1 MPERS
6 MFFGATPLI
15 FERAR
20 ELRENMTLHEKLL
33 WEKIKSNQ
41 VGGFRFKAQHP
52 ISSYIVDFYCHKLR
66 LVIEI
71 DGENHSAIGQE
82 EYDSGRTYDLEQ
94 FGISVLRF
102 SNDSIETNID
112 QVVDRIKAYCRA
124 KCQ

>member
-1 MPERS
+1 

-33 WEKIKSNQ
+33 WERIKSNQ
-41 VGGFRFKAQHP
+41 IGGFRFKAQHP
-52 ISSYIVDFYCHKLR
+52 ISSYIADFYCHKLK

-71 DGENHSAIGQE
+71 DGDNHSAIDQK
-82 EYDSGRTYDLEQ
+82 EYDSGRTFDLEQ

-112 QVVDRIKAYCRA
+112 HVVDQIKDHCLS
-124 KCQ
+124 KGQ